1 MRRLLTLVLASASL
15 QASAR
20 QASAQELRDLAHIV
34 ATGGVAGELAI
45 PVCQGTSLE
54 HGELATRSLLQGSE
68 SAIRL
73 DTGGL
78 LARYGVA
85 RFAAERDPGAL
96 VELVQGLGF
105 HALGFSETDLGDPR
119 RLLLARARALRQ
131 AGVPYLAT
139 NLRCR
144 ESAREVCD
152 TLMTG
157 HAGVPMMRRGD
168 TRVAILGYL
177 EPSALHR
184 VGPDRAQ
191 GLRLEPLTE
200 SIRNGVRA
208 ARAAG
213 ADVVVAI
220 IDAGYGADAA
230 ARAMTA
236 TEPLDSDDKPD
247 VALVAGAGTQLLFAR
262 PSSFRPAVAAAPTRS
277 ASDIHVRHNGTT
289 FDILVRPSDDSET
302 VHPAF
307 ERFVERVG
315 PAYCEALGEDLPGA
329 RLDSER
335 DAIDVPQLT
344 TLVGDVMRESAI
356 ADVSVLNF
364 SAIDERWRLRGSQAL
379 SESDINIGVQYD
391 EPLMVATVP
400 ATWLRDL
407 ARAQNE
413 RLLTRG
419 LEIKN
424 AFASTEKIKVNS
436 RLLDLEA
443 NYRVVTIRFLAEGGD
458 HGLLPPG
465 VEWEQLEGQT
475 LRSVMREYLQTPR
488 ETDPR
493 DVPDPADRLE
503 WTFRIN
509 TDATFAGSAVR
520 DTGGYAE
527 GPLQNANQVQLGLNA
542 IVGLN
547 ALSRRAAWENL
558 ITGSITG
565 AATSESNGFDEG
577 ADQILYRTSGNYR
590 GFRADNDELYVPD
603 LVVEG
608 LLRTEFTKQQERE
621 RHFLNMRFTAGLQ
634 WRLHLK
640 VKVKLLGGFEILEA
654 ADDDLRSFQPG
665 LGAQLIIDPW
675 VLMREGLRKL
685 TLGTSLDYFTSGLG
699 DRNRHLLQ
707 GLFDLQFNLNRY
719 FALALNV
726 TLYGLKEADNDFSFA
741 AQTTA
746 GVRIG
751 WVGRR
756 VQR

>member
-1 MRRLLTLVLASASL
+1 MRSLLALSLVASASL
-15 QASAR
+15 T
-20 QASAQELRDLAHIV
+20 ASAQELRDLAHIV

-54 HGELATRSLLQGSE
+54 HGELARRAVLQASQ

-85 RFAAERDPGAL
+85 RFAADRDPGAL

-105 HALGFSETDLGDPR
+105 HALAFSETDLGDPR
-119 RLLLARARALRQ
+119 RLLLARARALRDV
-131 AGVPYLAT
+131 GVPYLAT
-139 NLRCR
+139 NLRCQ
-144 ESAREVCD
+144 ESASEVCD
-152 TLMTG
+152 ALLTG
-157 HAGVPMMRRGD
+157 HAGVPIIQRGGS
-168 TRVAILGYL
+168 RVAVLSYL
-177 EPSALHR
+177 QPSALQR

-191 GLRLEPLTE
+191 GLRLEPMTE

-208 ARAAG
+208 ARAQG

-220 IDAGYGADAA
+220 IDAGYGADAV
-230 ARAMTA
+230 ARAMSA
-236 TEPLDSDDKPD
+236 TEPLASEDKPD

-262 PSSFRPAVAAAPTRS
+262 PTSFRPAIAAAPTRS
-277 ASDIHVRHNGTT
+277 ASDIHVRHNGSS
-289 FDILVRPSDDSET
+289 FDILVRPSDDTET

-307 ERFVERVG
+307 ERFVERIG
-315 PAYCEALGEDLPGA
+315 PAYCEALGRDLPGG

-335 DAIDVPQLT
+335 DAIDPAQLT

-356 ADVSVLNF
+356 ADVAVMNR
-364 SAIDERWRLRGSQAL
+364 SAIDERWSLRGSDAL
-379 SESDINIGVQYD
+379 TESDINIGVQYD

-407 ARAQNE
+407 ARAQNAG
-413 RLLTRG
+413 LMTRG
-419 LEIKN
+419 LTIN
-424 AFASTEKIKVNS
+424 NPFATTEKIKVNS

-443 NYRVVTIRFLAEGGD
+443 NYHVVTIRFLAEGGD
-458 HGLLPPG
+458 HGMLPTG
-465 VEWEQLEGQT
+465 VEWEQLEDQT
-475 LRSVMREYLQTPR
+475 LRSVMREYLQEPR
-488 ETDPR
+488 EGDPR

-520 DTGGYAE
+520 DPGGYAE

-558 ITGSITG
+558 ITGTITG
-565 AATSESNGFDEG
+565 AATSESSGFDEG
-577 ADQILYRTSGNYR
+577 ADQIVYRTSGNYR

-603 LVVEG
+603 LVIEG
-608 LLRTEFTKQQERE
+608 LLRTEFTRQQERD

-640 VKVKLLGGFEILEA
+640 VKVKLLGGFEVLEA
-654 ADDDLRSFQPG
+654 ADDDLRSVEPG
-665 LGAQLIIDPW
+665 LGGQLIIDPW

-685 TLGTSLDYFTSGLG
+685 TLATTVDYFTSGLG

-746 GVRIG
+746 GIRIG